1 MVRQHHQLNEHAAA
15 AAKLLQSCLTLCDPT
30 DGSLPGSSVPG
41 ILQAALGSPQINHI
55 SIYDIWAKSEITYL
69 VKCFILLKK
78 FTFGYGMFFCS
89 TMVPTGNLGLLL
101 SLLWMCYVAIS
112 LLLAPDPETR
122 ATSLSLPSPQIPGGW
137 GGGTHPNYL

>member
-1 MVRQHHQLNEHAAA
+1 MSPVLAGEFFTTAPPAAA
-15 AAKLLQSCLTLCDPT
+15 AAKSLQSCLTLCDPT

-78 FTFGYGMFFCS
+78 FTFKPCQ
-89 TMVPTGNLGLLL
+89 
-101 SLLWMCYVAIS
+101 I
-112 LLLAPDPETR
+112 ETKY
-122 ATSLSLPSPQIPGGW
+122 SPFIL
-137 GGGTHPNYL
+137 HFN